1 MNTGHRPGQGL
12 WLDSGLLRV
21 FAADSDIFTMYFP
34 SEHDFGQLAQQG
46 NLIPVYR
53 EILADMETPVSAF
66 RKIDDG
72 QTAFLLESIEGG
84 EKWARYSFLG
94 SGPARVFRCRDRYF
108 EVLYDGILE
117 HSGEV
122 ADPILKLRQLMAAYQ
137 PVEVPGLPRFF
148 GGAVGYLGYD
158 MVRFIEDLPDS
169 NPRDIGGWDACF
181 MVTERLLIFDNMRQ
195 KIKLVCNV
203 HMQADEPPASAY
215 QRAQAQIETM
225 LERLRQPL
233 ALPCAEA
240 NPNEALE
247 LQPNFSRPAFKAAVE
262 HCKEYIRAGDI
273 FQVVLSQRFSADL
286 NSDPFDIY
294 RALRTINPSPYM
306 FFLRFWQTQVV
317 GASPEVLVRKEGDRV
332 DVRPIAGTLP
342 RGKTSEEDLA
352 LEQQLLADP
361 KERAEHIM
369 LVDLGR
375 NDVGRVAVGG
385 TVEVSELMLI
395 ERYSHV
401 MHIVSN
407 VRGRLRPD
415 LDCYDVF
422 RAAFPAGTL
431 SGSPKIRAMEIIDEL
446 EPVRREVYG
455 GAVGYFSFNGNMDL
469 AIAIRTLQ
477 IEKNRIYLQAG
488 AGIVADSEPE
498 MEYQETLNKAR
509 GVKRAIEMA
518 NRGLC

>member
-1 MNTGHRPGQGL
+1 
-12 WLDSGLLRV
+12 
-21 FAADSDIFTMYFP
+21 MYHP
-34 SEHDFGQLAQQG
+34 SENEFCRLSEQG

-66 RKIDDG
+66 CKIDDG
-72 QTAFLLESIEGG
+72 KTSFLLESIEGG

-94 SGPARVFRCRDRYF
+94 SGPARLFRSRDQYYEIWF
-108 EVLYDGILE
+108 DGQLE
-117 HSGEV
+117 ESGQV
-122 ADPILKLRQLMAAYQ
+122 DDPLNKLRDLMAVYR
-137 PVEVPGLPRFF
+137 PVEVDGLPRFS

-158 MVRFIEDLPDS
+158 MIRFIEDLPDS
-169 NPRDIGGWDACF
+169 NPREINGWDACF
-181 MVTERLLIFDNMRQ
+181 MFTERLLIFDNISQ
-195 KIKLVCNV
+195 KIKVVCNI
-203 HMQADEPPASAY
+203 HLQGNEDAAAGY
-215 QRAQAQIETM
+215 HRAQHQIDQMLAQ
-225 LERLRQPL
+225 LRQPL
-233 ALPCAEA
+233 PYRDEEGCGDGEQ
-240 NPNEALE
+240 ELE
-247 LQPNFSRPAFKAAVE
+247 TNFSREAFKVAVE
-262 HCKEYIRAGDI
+262 KCKEYIRAGDI
-273 FQVVLSQRFSADL
+273 FQVVISQRFSGQL
-286 NSDPFDIY
+286 QSDPFDIY

-306 FFLRFWQTQVV
+306 FFLRFGESIVV
-317 GASPEVLVRKEGDRV
+317 GASPEVLIRKEGDQI

-342 RGKTSEEDLA
+342 RGKTRTEDLA

-375 NDVGRVAVGG
+375 NDIGRVAVGG
-385 TVEVSELMLI
+385 SVEVTELMTI

-407 VRGRLRPD
+407 VRGKLRPE
-415 LDCYDVF
+415 LDSFDVF

-455 GAVGYFSFNGNMDL
+455 GAVGYFSFSGNMDL

-477 IEKNRIYLQAG
+477 IEKDRFHLQAG
-488 AGIVADSEPE
+488 AGIVADSDPE

-518 NRGLC
+518 NRGLI